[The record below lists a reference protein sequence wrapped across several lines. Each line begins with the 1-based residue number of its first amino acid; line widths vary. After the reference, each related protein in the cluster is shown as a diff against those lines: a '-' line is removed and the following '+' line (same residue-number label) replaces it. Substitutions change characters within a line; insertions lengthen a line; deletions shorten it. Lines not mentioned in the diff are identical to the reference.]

1 MTSETENE
9 QQLKTF
15 FSDEYHNLK
24 AYVHSKIEDSTDRDA
39 EDIIQDVAL
48 KILSRNQ
55 RSPVNNIAG
64 FFYHSIKNR
73 IIDLLRKKQRYTH
86 AEESF
91 EDQFNDFVELFYGK
105 SNNIIYSEEMKL
117 KLKDAIFS
125 LKPAYKDIILAVDI
139 EGYSYKEIA
148 IETGIPEGTLLSRRH
163 RAISQLHKKLE
174 SLKDNIN

>member
-1 MTSETENE
+1 MASETENDK
-9 QQLKTF
+9 QLKTF
-15 FSDEYHNLK
+15 FNDEYHNLK

-73 IIDLLRKKQRYTH
+73 IIDLMRKKQRYTH
-86 AEESF
+86 AEDSF
-91 EDQFNDFVELFYGK
+91 ESQFTDFVELFYSK
-105 SNNIIYSEEMKL
+105 TDNTYSEEMKS

-125 LKPAYKDIILAVDI
+125 LKPPYRDIILAVDI
-139 EGYSYKEIA
+139 EGYTYKEIA
-148 IETGIPEGTLLSRRH
+148 TETGIPEGTLLSRRH

>member
-9 QQLKTF
+9 KQLTTF

-73 IIDLLRKKQRYTH
+73 VIDLMRKKQRYTH
-86 AEESF
+86 AEDSF
-91 EDQFNDFVELFYGK
+91 ESQFTNFVELFYGN
-105 SNNIIYSEEMKL
+105 SDNAYSEEMKI
-117 KLKDAIFS
+117 KLKEAIFS
-125 LKPAYKDIILAVDI
+125 LKPPHRDIILAVDI
-139 EGYSYKEIA
+139 EGYSYREIA
-148 IETGIPEGTLLSRRH
+148 EETGIPEGTLLSRRH

>member
-73 IIDLLRKKQRYTH
+73 IIDLMRKKQRYTH
-86 AEESF
+86 AEDSF
-91 EDQFNDFVELFYGK
+91 ESQFTNFVELFY
-105 SNNIIYSEEMKL
+105 SNSDNAYSEEMKI
-117 KLKDAIFS
+117 KLKEAIFS
-125 LKPAYKDIILAVDI
+125 LKPPHRDIILAVDI
-139 EGYSYKEIA
+139 EGYSYREIA
-148 IETGIPEGTLLSRRH
+148 EETGIPEGTLLSRRH

>member
-1 MTSETENE
+1 MASETENDK
-9 QQLKTF
+9 QLKTF
-15 FSDEYHNLK
+15 FNDEYHNLK

-73 IIDLLRKKQRYTH
+73 IIDLMRKKQRYTH
-86 AEESF
+86 AEDSF
-91 EDQFNDFVELFYGK
+91 ENQFTNFVELFY
-105 SNNIIYSEEMKL
+105 SNSDNAYSEEMKS
-117 KLKDAIFS
+117 KLKEAIFS
-125 LKPAYKDIILAVDI
+125 LKPPHRDIILAVDI
-139 EGYSYKEIA
+139 EGYSYREISE
-148 IETGIPEGTLLSRRH
+148 ETGIPEGTLLSRRH